1 MFKSGPEKII
11 KQELAL
17 CSGENIKMGD
27 QSIHCQVCSL
37 LAESHLIKA
46 PIGKARR
53 VILTC
58 HRGLLKSICTFT
70 FFICIFYSL
79 K

>member
-1 MFKSGPEKII
+1 MFKNGPEKII

-17 CSGENIKMGD
+17 CSGKNIKMGD
-27 QSIHCQVCSL
+27 QSILCQVCSL

-58 HRGLLKSICTFT
+58 HRGLLKSICNKHLLL
-70 FFICIFYSL
+70 S
-79 K
+79 